1 MQGLYKSEEM
11 TIENI
16 NDKEAKIAF
25 LQKAIDVTG
34 NFKAILILNSKDYKL
49 IYYKYRIC
57 HWRYNFC

>member
-1 MQGLYKSEEM
+1 MQGLYKPEEM

-34 NFKAILILNSKDYKL
+34 NFKAIFILRSNNYKL

>member
-1 MQGLYKSEEM
+1 MQGLYKPEEM

-34 NFKAILILNSKDYKL
+34 NFKAISILNSNNYKS
-49 IYYKYRIC
+49 IHYKYRIC
-57 HWRYNFC
+57 HWRCNFC